1 MTNTFYTDDGYLAIK
16 SKYAVGD
23 RVILS
28 SPMGR
33 EKGFIIDAIK
43 VKNCVGYSF
52 YYTITKG
59 TCKYID
65 IDELYLDRED

>member
-1 MTNTFYTDDGYLAIK
+1 MSFYTDDGYLMAQ
-16 SKYAVGD
+16 SKFKVGD

-52 YYTITKG
+52 YYTVTKG

-65 IDELYLDRED
+65 IDELYLGMED